1 MGKKL
6 LVADDSVT
14 IQKVIKLALSA
25 EGYDILA
32 VSEGKE
38 AIRAIQEERPDVVL
52 IDVALPGAD
61 AYEVKRA
68 TNQNPKTASVSY
80 ILMASAFER
89 VDEKAA
95 DEVKFQGRLI
105 KPFDPS
111 HLRKAVSELLSK
123 GPSTTS
129 ASPSLP
135 TSAPAPL
142 PPAPTPS
149 EPGDDLPPMKDMMP
163 TISEGTSEVV
173 QEEDFRLEA
182 TQRIEYPAPPAPP
195 AATVQPPP
203 PPPEDDEEHAEAAAT
218 ATLENDIK
226 DLTESTIK
234 MSGLD
239 EFQWNLDDTKKM
251 KGTAPAATVTP
262 AAPPAPSTEKTGEMT
277 KPIIADRKV
286 SPLKAIVAPGRPVD
300 DGGTNFPL
308 ITSKSGEKEPKVTVP
323 SIKPPPNS
331 NLVSGRDYVAPTVE
345 LKREP
350 TNPGFTA
357 PQAPMPMTRAEM
369 EALIRKEL
377 EQAFEK
383 LARDVVPQVAES
395 VIRKEIE
402 KILAEP

>member
-111 HLRKAVSELLSK
+111 HLRKAVSELVGKTPSAAK
-123 GPSTTS
+123 ASIPSTM
-129 ASPSLP
+129 SPP
-135 TSAPAPL
+135 APAPM
-142 PPAPTPS
+142 PPAPTPPQES
-149 EPGDDLPPMKDMMP
+149 GDDLPPMKDMMP
-163 TISEGTSEVV
+163 TISESTSEVV
-173 QEEDFRLEA
+173 HEEDFNLEP
-182 TQRIEYPAPPAPP
+182 TQRIEYPPPP
-195 AATVQPPP
+195 AANVQATPPP
-203 PPPEDDEEHAEAAAT
+203 PPPEEDEEEHAEAAAT
-218 ATLENDIK
+218 AHLENDIK

-251 KGTAPAATVTP
+251 KGTAPAA
-262 AAPPAPSTEKTGEMT
+262 PPATSTEKTGEMT
-277 KPIIADRKV
+277 KPIMTDRKV
-286 SPLKAIVAPGRPVD
+286 SPLKAIVAPSRPVD

-308 ITSKSGEKEPKVTVP
+308 ISSKTPEKDKEHKNTAP
-323 SIKPPPNS
+323 SMKPPPNS

-350 TNPGFTA
+350 TNPGFAA
-357 PQAPMPMTRAEM
+357 PQASMPMTRAEM
-369 EALIRKEL
+369 EALIRREL

-402 KILAEP
+402 KILSEP